1 MVRPVLLRSEI
12 SELQRTEKRG
22 TGEDKRDKK
31 SLRIFDELLISF
43 NCHYEKIEDVLRWLK
58 HEIFSNERLHDYGKS
73 IYTGDK
79 RFSKHFSAHS
89 KL

>member
-43 NCHYEKIEDVLRWLK
+43 NCHYEKIEDVLR
-58 HEIFSNERLHDYGKS
+58 
-73 IYTGDK
+73 
-79 RFSKHFSAHS
+79 
-89 KL
+89 

>member
-1 MVRPVLLRSEI
+1 MNAEKHSLAFYCSEI

-43 NCHYEKIEDVLRWLK
+43 NCHYEKIEDVLR
-58 HEIFSNERLHDYGKS
+58 
-73 IYTGDK
+73 
-79 RFSKHFSAHS
+79 
-89 KL
+89 